1 MSKKTEEQKQ
11 RDPVSSRPPPRWVF
25 AIVAA
30 VTGFV
35 GLRTL
40 ITGEMTV
47 IDSSHGA
54 RTLSATQHYSVDGTK
69 ALIAGAAFLV
79 TALGALIQAGP
90 RFRYRGVVALFMA
103 LFGIATLVVII
114 LQTT

>member
-1 MSKKTEEQKQ
+1 MGKQTEAQKQ
-11 RDPVSSRPPPRWVF
+11 RDPDSRRLPPRWVF
-25 AIVAA
+25 AIAA
-30 VTGFV
+30 AATGFV

-69 ALIAGAAFLV
+69 ALIAGAAFLLI
-79 TALGALIQAGP
+79 AMGALIQAGLS
-90 RFRYRGVVALFMA
+90 FRYRGAVALFMA
-103 LFGIATLVVII
+103 LIGIATLVAII